1 MEPEDNMA
9 GAASSLARFRL
20 TREGTVLLV
29 IDVQDRLAAVM
40 EDRERVI
47 KNCGHLIEM
56 AKLGDMPVIF
66 TEQNPK
72 GLGHTVCEL
81 APLLPGHRLL
91 EKVCFDCCKEPS
103 FLEMLDRKRS
113 TFMIGGMEAHVCV
126 LMTCLG
132 LMDRGF
138 NVHVVEDAVCSRR
151 DEDRRAALELMRDA
165 GAVITTTETALF
177 QLLERAGTEEFRSIL
192 RRIR

>member
-1 MEPEDNMA
+1 MEPEVKMA
-9 GAASSLARFRL
+9 GTASSLARFRL

-47 KNCGHLIEM
+47 KNCGLLMEM
-56 AKLGDMPVIF
+56 AKLGNMPVIV
-66 TEQNPK
+66 TEQYPK
-72 GLGHTVCEL
+72 GLGHTVREL

-91 EKVCFDCCKEPS
+91 QKVNFDCCREPS
-103 FLEMLDRKRS
+103 FLEMLDRGRS
-113 TFMIGGMEAHVCV
+113 TVLVGGMEAHICV
-126 LMTCLG
+126 LLTCLG
-132 LMDRGF
+132 LLNRGF
-138 NVHVVEDAVCSRR
+138 HVHVAEDAVCSRR
-151 DEDRRAALELMRDA
+151 DSDRRTALELMRDA

-177 QLLERAGTEEFRSIL
+177 QLLEMAGTEEFRSIQ